1 MASAANNAPRWKWV
15 KGYRGLYKVSTEGVV
30 KSAARV
36 VEGKD
41 GRLMAVTGRILK
53 PGNLVSGSGKRYKVV
68 SLWRG
73 GKGRMFQVHRLVA
86 MAFVP
91 NPDNLPEVNHLDGNP
106 GNNHY
111 TNLEWTTRKG
121 NIQHAIRTGLLDH
134 SKRRMPKGEA
144 HQNAKLT
151 DNDVRTIRVLGA
163 EPGRDTKA
171 IASRFGVSRTQVN
184 NILSNRVWKHVSL

>member
-1 MASAANNAPRWKWV
+1 MASAANNACRWKWV
-15 KGYRGLYKVSTEGVV
+15 KGYRNLYKVSRDGRV

-36 VEGKD
+36 VERKD
-41 GRLMAVTGRILK
+41 GRLMAISGRILK
-53 PGNLVSGSGKRYKVV
+53 PGDLVSDSGKRYKVV
-68 SLWRG
+68 SLWKG

-86 MAFVP
+86 KAFVP

-121 NIQHAIRTGLLDH
+121 NMRHAVRTGLMNSD
-134 SKRRMPKGEA
+134 KRRLPQGES
-144 HQNAKLT
+144 HHNSKLT
-151 DNDVRTIRVLGA
+151 DNDVRTIRMLGA

-171 IASRFGVSRTQVN
+171 IAHRFGVSRTQVN
-184 NILSNRVWKHVSL
+184 NILSNRVWKHVSH